1 VVVASSK
8 TSWPA
13 FGREDGTHLDPTV
26 VDVLT
31 VVVTDQDSR
40 VTAGCGT

>member
-1 VVVASSK
+1 VVVAVVK
-8 TSWPA
+8 DNVAA
-13 FGREDGTHLDPTV
+13 FGREDGTHLDPA

-40 VTAGCGT
+40 VTAGCGA